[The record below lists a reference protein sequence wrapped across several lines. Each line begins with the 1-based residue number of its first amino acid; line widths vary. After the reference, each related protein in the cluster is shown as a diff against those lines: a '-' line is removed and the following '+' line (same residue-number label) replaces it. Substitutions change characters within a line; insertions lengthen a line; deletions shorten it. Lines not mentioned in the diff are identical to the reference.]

1 MLITQPESRVQL
13 LASALRHRESSTI
26 VSAVKGGCA
35 MSHMMKRFDLAL
47 AISVFVVE
55 A

>member
-1 MLITQPESRVQL
+1 
-13 LASALRHRESSTI
+13 
-26 VSAVKGGCA
+26 VKGGCA